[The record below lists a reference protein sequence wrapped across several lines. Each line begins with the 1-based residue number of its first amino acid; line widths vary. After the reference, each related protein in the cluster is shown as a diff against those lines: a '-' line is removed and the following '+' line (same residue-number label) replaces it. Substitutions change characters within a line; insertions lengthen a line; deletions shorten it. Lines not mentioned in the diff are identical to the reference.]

1 MQQWS
6 LTIRMSFTFLT
17 KDKMNKKKKN
27 KILPK
32 RKQWKLYNEITQRPK
47 TKPLMKEKGKK
58 KKVNVN
64 ISRILG
70 LPLFSLL
77 NIFWKTREN
86 KKGERTERVKDT
98 QQKTQQKWV
107 KDS

>member
-1 MQQWS
+1 
-6 LTIRMSFTFLT
+6 
-17 KDKMNKKKKN
+17 
-27 KILPK
+27 
-32 RKQWKLYNEITQRPK
+32 
-47 TKPLMKEKGKK
+47 MKEKGKK
-58 KKVNVN
+58 KEVNVN

-98 QQKTQQKWV
+98 TKNTAEV
-107 KDS
+107 GEG